1 MGRRRRSLLSGKD
14 NKKERGNTPV
24 PGSPADIDD
33 AIASL
38 DQDIASGAPSEQAV
52 AADGEAAPPIGSLES
67 SVDAEAEAEAL
78 AAEASLI
85 PERELQYSEEETV
98 MDDDEEDPFAEESFA
113 DELAG
118 QSPAHAS
125 EPNIGT
131 STPPNLVDLP
141 AVAAVHPDVYIDEEA
156 PTADMTADEPNESV
170 PENVLMAYPVGAG
183 MYLGSDALG
192 DSGDVNQPPTT
203 DEASDGGYQDLSQ
216 SHGAPMNVPSAPDVP
231 GLVDGFTPLPAELP
245 EFGARY
251 ADQRPSYLAAE
262 TPAPAKRNRLPES
275 SKGRYANLH
284 ESPVDDD
291 DDEEELGPGMGRYIV
306 LVGVIVVSIVSVV
319 GGGFI
324 ISGIGGSELDEIE
337 EVAESVTYRGVER
350 EKGIRTETPEF
361 VGDVVDDGDALAA
374 QPTMAAS
381 APAPKAAPEPAAAP
395 APKAAPEPAAAPAPK
410 AAPEPPVAPKPV
422 ALASVIKV
430 RSNRKVLIYVDG
442 KAEGHTPI
450 DVSVGV
456 GAHQVMGMLRGRPD
470 SKQTNS
476 VTIEELGD
484 SPSVSFT
491 F

>member
-14 NKKERGNTPV
+14 KKKERDNTPV
-24 PGSPADIDD
+24 SGSPADIDD
-33 AIASL
+33 AIATL

-52 AADGEAAPPIGSLES
+52 AADGEAAPAVGSLES
-67 SVDAEAEAEAL
+67 SVEAEAEAEAF

-118 QSPAHAS
+118 QSPTHAS
-125 EPNIGT
+125 EPNIAT
-131 STPPNLVDLP
+131 SAPPNLVDLP
-141 AVAAVHPDVYIDEEA
+141 TVAAVHPDVYIDEEA
-156 PTADMTADEPNESV
+156 PTADMTADEPNASV
-170 PENVLMAYPVGAG
+170 PESVLTAYPVGAG
-183 MYLGSDALG
+183 MEVGSDDLG
-192 DSGDVNQPPTT
+192 DSGDFNQPPPT
-203 DEASDGGYQDLSQ
+203 EKASDGGYEDLSQ
-216 SHGAPMNVPSAPDVP
+216 SHAAPMNVPSAPDVSEI
-231 GLVDGFTPLPAELP
+231 VDEFTPLPAELP
-245 EFGARY
+245 EVGARY
-251 ADQRPSYLAAE
+251 ADQRPSYLADE

-275 SKGRYANLH
+275 SKGRYVNLH

-291 DDEEELGPGMGRYIV
+291 EDEEELGPGMGRYIV

-319 GGGFI
+319 GGGI
-324 ISGIGGSELDEIE
+324 ITSGIGGAESDAVE
-337 EVAESVTYRGVER
+337 EVAASVTYRGVER
-350 EKGIRTETPEF
+350 EKGIRKETPEF
-361 VGDVVDDGDALAA
+361 VGDVADDGDALAP

-381 APAPKAAPEPAAAP
+381 APAPEPAAAP
-395 APKAAPEPAAAPAPK
+395 APKAAPEPAAAPASK
-410 AAPEPPVAPKPV
+410 AAPNPPVAPKPV
-422 ALASVIKV
+422 ALFSVIKV

-456 GAHQVMGMLRGRPD
+456 GAHKVMGMLRGRPD